1 MNGCFPILQRPTSP
15 TPEALNPSQVSTGV
29 LASSSASATQDAP
42 LLLAGWMS
50 GFGIFD
56 VPFMSPFS
64 GSSRY
69 SPLATLYV
77 CRSCFFHGVVLEN
90 KHRKALTFQFGQ
102 PLRSPHAREE
112 IQLPVTWT
120 SLDLTSYNPA
130 VLTPTLETH
139 LLGYF

>member
-1 MNGCFPILQRPTSP
+1 MFSHFATTHVPNPRSPKPVPGQYQCIGIL
-15 TPEALNPSQVSTGV
+15 
-29 LASSSASATQDAP
+29 SASATQDAP